1 MPGLPLISKL
11 AEDFP
16 WVDYHS
22 RNKEGQRA
30 DNFKHRHQDVF
41 VFGMHG
47 SKSFSRIKKIMR
59 QRKKSGKTNFI
70 TVFKEYNNIR
80 YTFVRNL
87 FRAYGMLRD
96 PVPESKYDFGEHLKL
111 LQSSYIWNIYKHL
124 TQDFLEKTVRIP
136 YNQVQANMRDKVLE
150 PLKIEI
156 MKIPV

>member
-1 MPGLPLISKL
+1 
-11 AEDFP
+11 
-16 WVDYHS
+16 
-22 RNKEGQRA
+22 
-30 DNFKHRHQDVF
+30 
-41 VFGMHG
+41 MHG